1 MSDIGGAC
9 KSNYLQC
16 NNGGGIASVA
26 VAAAEDVNN
35 GIVEVAVA
43 TTMVV
48 VAVAVCDSTRA
59 RAPSE

>member
-35 GIVEVAVA
+35 GMLAVA
-43 TTMVV
+43 AATKKL
-48 VAVAVCDSTRA
+48 AVAVCDSTRA